1 MKFYCFLGL
10 FLVAQALV
18 CATKTFAATVQI
30 KKKSHKYYVSVNG
43 SDTNVGSIS
52 APFQTI
58 NAALTQAGPGDQVVV
73 RGGTYHEQVK
83 FPKSGAPGKTISLQN
98 YPKEKPV
105 IDGSKIAVKGW
116 QALVTINNISWVN
129 IDGFDICNLHS
140 SLVNTDPQGI
150 AIYGSGQHIAIK
162 NCNIYNIKNTATL
175 AQGRSGH
182 AILVI
187 GNGNT
192 PIINLSITGCTVH
205 DTQTG
210 TSENVTLAG
219 NIDGFIFRNNK
230 VYDTEN
236 IGIIVAGGDGINP
249 RGAVATNYARNG
261 VISDNIFHHNTMT
274 KTPETW
280 GPDRYGAI
288 SIYVCGG
295 ANTLIERNIVYE
307 SDRGIGLVSESNI
320 YPTRTT
326 TVRNNLVYKCYR
338 TGIYLG
344 DYLNYTISGT
354 KNCTILNNTLFE
366 NNRVLGAFG
375 EIEGEIRLTEHCDSN
390 VIKYNR
396 VYAGPND
403 VLIHKYTTTGSH
415 NLIDHNSYFSM
426 GQSQWVWNSTN
437 GSAITDFS
445 IWKKSSGQDANSTLK
460 IVSSK
465 FYANQLKKW
474 KRSLPSKI

>member
-1 MKFYCFLGL
+1 MKSHCFLGL
-10 FLVAQALV
+10 LLVAQHLV
-18 CATKTFAATVQI
+18 CATNTLANPFQS
-30 KKKSHKYYVSVNG
+30 KSTSHQYYVATNG
-43 SDTNVGSIS
+43 ADTNTGSIRT
-52 APFQTI
+52 PFKTI
-58 NAALTQAGPGDQVVV
+58 NAALIKAQPGDQVIV
-73 RGGTYHEQVK
+73 RGGRYYQEIK
-83 FPKSGAPGKTISLQN
+83 FPRSGEPGKQISLQS
-98 YPKEKPV
+98 YPKEKAI
-105 IDGSKIAVKGW
+105 IDGSSINVTGW
-116 QALVTINNISWVN
+116 QALITLINTSWIT

-140 SLVNTDPQGI
+140 NKVNTDPQGI
-150 AIYGSGQHIAIK
+150 SISGSGRDIAIK
-162 NCNIYNIKNTATL
+162 NCNIYNIKNTTTL

-187 GNGNT
+187 GTAKT
-192 PIINLSITGCTVH
+192 PIVNLSITDCTVH

-219 NIDGFIFRNNK
+219 NVDGFVFKHNK

-236 IGIIVAGGDGINP
+236 IGIIVAGGDGLNP

-274 KTPETW
+274 KTPEIW

-307 SDRGIGLVSESNI
+307 SDRGIGLISESNI
-320 YPTRTT
+320 YPTKTT
-326 TVRNNLVYKCYR
+326 MVRNNLVYHCYR
-338 TGIYLG
+338 TGIYMG

-354 KNCTILNNTLFE
+354 KNCSVINNVLVE

-396 VYAGPND
+396 IYAAAKD
-403 VLIHKYTTTGSH
+403 VLIHKYTSSGSH
-415 NLIDHNSYFSM
+415 NIIDYNQYFS
-426 GQSQWVWNSTN
+426 SEKAQWIWNSTN
-437 GSAITDFS
+437 SNPITDFNT
-445 IWKKSSGQDANSTLK
+445 WKQTSGQDTHSTLK
-460 IVSSK
+460 IVSS
-465 FYANQLKKW
+465 FFNTNSLKQW
-474 KRSLPSKI
+474 KKSLQSKI